1 MDAITTLEA
10 NRQRMVELLGQL
22 TTEEGLRPSIL
33 DDVRLGRAN
42 RPYERKRVLYESS
55 LYIVASGRKIG
66 FVGDRRFVYDP
77 NNYLVLS
84 APLPFECRTEADVDG
99 PMLGL
104 SVRVVPSVVSELAVQ
119 MPTRPRPAPLDAVSC
134 VQATPLDLAMS
145 DAAVR
150 LLECLRNPTDA
161 RILGPSIVR
170 EIVYRALC
178 GPQGHL
184 LMAMVERQGQAS
196 QINAALR
203 WIHAHYAEPFS
214 VARVAETVA
223 MSVSAFHHQFKAVTG
238 SSPVQYVK
246 SVRLHKARS
255 LIVDEGVGAAVAA
268 TSVGYESASQFSRE
282 FKRFF
287 GASPSEEAKR
297 VRALLAAP
305 PAGTHPIE
313 RARPFPAG
321 DLSAVI
327 RSRES

>member
-1 MDAITTLEA
+1 
-10 NRQRMVELLGQL
+10 MVELLGQL
-22 TTEEGLRPSIL
+22 TSDEGLRPSIL

-42 RPYERKRVLYESS
+42 RSYERAPVLYQSS
-55 LYIVASGRKIG
+55 IYIVASGRKVG

-84 APLPFECRTEADVDG
+84 APLPFECQTEADVDG

-104 SVRVVPSVVSELAVQ
+104 SVRVVPGVVSELAVQ
-119 MPTRPRPAPLDAVSC
+119 MPTRPRPAAIDASC
-134 VQATPLDLAMS
+134 VQATPLDVAMS

-150 LLECLRNPTDA
+150 LLECLRNAADA
-161 RILGPSIVR
+161 RILGPFIVR
-170 EIVYRALC
+170 EIVYRALG

-196 QINAALR
+196 QINNALQ
-203 WIHAHYAEPFS
+203 WIHAHYAEPFN
-214 VARVAETVA
+214 VARVAENVA
-223 MSVSAFHHQFKAVTG
+223 MSVSSFHHQFKAVTG

-255 LIVDEGVGAAVAA
+255 LIVDEGAGAAIAA
-268 TSVGYESASQFSRE
+268 TAVGYESPSQFSRE

-297 VRALLAAP
+297 VRSLPAEAPAVAPRFSDGGRTSAAGHAP
-305 PAGTHPIE
+305 Q
-313 RARPFPAG
+313 
-321 DLSAVI
+321 LI
-327 RSRES
+327 RSKES